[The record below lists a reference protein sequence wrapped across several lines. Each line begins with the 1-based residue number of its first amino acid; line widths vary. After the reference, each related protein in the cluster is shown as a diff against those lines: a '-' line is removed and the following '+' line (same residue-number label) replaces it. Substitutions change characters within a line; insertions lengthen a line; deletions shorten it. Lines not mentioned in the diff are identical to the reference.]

1 MATTTIT
8 TRNNIAAGNI
18 TITAT
23 AVVNGITLNGATSV
37 TVQGNCPPPPVYGCM
52 DVRANNYNPY
62 ATVSDG
68 SCAYSTPIYGCMDP
82 KATNYNPNA
91 TSQEGVVCTYPV
103 EIIFGCMDPNAT
115 NYNPNATSSEGIV
128 CTYPVVGGGGG
139 GGGGTDLV
147 GGTGGAQTELITPM
161 M

>member
-82 KATNYNPNA
+82 
-91 TSQEGVVCTYPV
+91 
-103 EIIFGCMDPNAT
+103 NAT

-139 GGGGTDLV
+139 GGGAAPIGSTDLV
-147 GGTGGAQTELITPM
+147 GGTDLAQSM

>member
-1 MATTTIT
+1 MATTIIT

-82 KATNYNPNA
+82 
-91 TSQEGVVCTYPV
+91 
-103 EIIFGCMDPNAT
+103 NAT

-139 GGGGTDLV
+139 GGGAAPIGSTDLV
-147 GGTGGAQTELITPM
+147 GGTDLAQPM